1 MRKIISPII
10 YILSVPVIVLL
21 SVFTFNIIEV
31 NFGLHTIV
39 WIGDIDMFLVVIC
52 FSLLIFS
59 YLTKFIIKFENSE
72 LEVLNDHIR
81 QSSLFYILLIFFLI
95 QNIIN
100 SDNIISG
107 GIQDALFA
115 LISVI
120 LLLGIIINFLVLR
133 KLSRNI

>member
-39 WIGDIDMFLVVIC
+39 WTGDIDMFLVVVC
-52 FSLLIFS
+52 FCLLIFS